1 MEAHREAGGAARA
14 MIFDVSVNQRD
25 YRVELESQEGG
36 RWAFR
41 VNGESIVVD
50 ARNTAAGVLSLL
62 IGGESFEVI
71 ATQSREQIAVGS
83 ERYAVEVR
91 DPRSWRTTKARAG
104 ASDGPK
110 KIVAP
115 MPGKVVRVIA
125 PAGTEVEQGA
135 GVIVI
140 EAMKMQNELKSPK
153 KGKVLKVSAAEGAA
167 VNAGDVLAVIE

>member
-1 MEAHREAGGAARA
+1 
-14 MIFDVSVNQRD
+14 MIFNVTVNQRD

-36 RWAFR
+36 AWECR
-41 VNGESIVVD
+41 VNGEPISVN
-50 ARNTAAGVLSLL
+50 AAHTAPGVLSLL
-62 IGGESFEVI
+62 IDGESFEVI
-71 ATQSREQIAVGS
+71 GS
-83 ERYAVEVR
+83 KSSPHVAIGGVRYSIEVR
-91 DPRSWRTTKARAG
+91 DPRVWRTSKARAG
-104 ASDGPK
+104 ARDGPK

-125 PAGTEVEQGA
+125 PAGTEVEQGT

-153 KGKVLKVSAAEGAA
+153 KGKVVAISATEGDT